1 MTKAMSNEWA
11 SKGIN
16 VNCIC
21 PGYIKTAMTKVYTE
35 DAEYTKY
42 IIGRCPA
49 GRWGL
54 PEDFR
59 GAIIFLASRASDY
72 VCGTS
77 LVVDGGMIAK

>member
-1 MTKAMSNEWA
+1 
-11 SKGIN
+11 
-16 VNCIC
+16 
-21 PGYIKTAMTKVYTE
+21 MTKVYTE

-59 GAIIFLASRASDY
+59 GAVIFLASKASDY